1 MNYCQFEKSP
11 TDLLISTKRKR
22 KQSNKNDIIELS
34 KDFKNLLLVVNRLNR
49 KVNELEKKVNITK
62 LKNID

>member
-11 TDLLISTKRKR
+11 TELLKSTKRKR
-22 KQSNKNDIIELS
+22 KQSNKNEIVELS
-34 KDFKNLLLVVNRLNR
+34 KDFKNLLLLVNRLNR
-49 KVNELEKKVNITK
+49 KVIELEKKINKTK

>member
-1 MNYCQFEKSP
+1 MNFTQFEKSP
-11 TDLLISTKRKR
+11 VDYIKTIKPKRK
-22 KQSNKNDIIELS
+22 KSNKNEIVELS

-49 KVNELEKKVNITK
+49 KVNELEKKINKTK